1 MLLRSAVVIRPALPE
16 DAHDIAE
23 VHVAS
28 WRTTYTGIF
37 PDALLT
43 SLNVER
49 RTAAWQE
56 ILQDPAQVALI
67 AVASDGRIAGFVGG
81 GKEKDGQS
89 ELRWRTL
96 CHLSPS
102 GGAATRTG
110 NPACPAICAGTAS
123 PPDDFNG
130 GVGTGRKSC
139 PAVLRST
146 GSAHHRPAHRGTGR
160 KKVSRNRIRLGV
172 SDRPL
177 SHRLPIC
184 ARI

>member
-56 ILQDPAQVALI
+56 ILQDPAQVTLI

-81 GKEKDGQS
+81 GKE
-89 ELRWRTL
+89 
-96 CHLSPS
+96 
-102 GGAATRTG
+102 RTG
-110 NPACPAICAGTAS
+110 NLNCDGELYAIYLRQEAQRQGLGTQLVRQFAQELHRRLMTSMAVWVLAANPARQFYEALGAHIIGQRTVEP
-123 PPDDFNG
+123 G
-130 GVGTGRKSC
+130 G
-139 PAVLRST
+139 
-146 GSAHHRPAHRGTGR
+146 
-160 KKVSRNRIRLGV
+160 KKYQEIAYGWACLI
-172 SDRPL
+172 DL
-177 SHRLPIC
+177 
-184 ARI
+184 